1 LKNNKKNVIF
11 DMDGVIF
18 DTERLMLNCWK
29 CVCPNYGITDIEKI
43 YPSCIGIDE
52 RQTLEIFNI
61 YYGGKYP
68 LAEIRQKVIELMRA
82 EVVRNGPPMKPYVGE
97 LLSYLQDS
105 GFHIA
110 LASSTETQQ
119 VIHEL
124 TQAGIITCFEAVIGG
139 DMVSHGKPAP
149 DIFLFA
155 CRELGCEPANTFV
168 IEDSPN
174 GIQAAFSAGTIPA
187 ILIPAAFRFMVLEL
201 PLFMPLRQKN
211 FSALLTLQEPTLQ
224 VSFSAA

>member
-1 LKNNKKNVIF
+1 MKTDGKNVIF
-11 DMDGVIF
+11 DMDGIIF
-18 DTERLMLNCWK
+18 DTERLMLSCWK
-29 CVCPNYGITDIEKI
+29 SVCPNYGITDIEVI
-43 YPSCIGIDE
+43 YPSCIGADD
-52 RQTLEIFNI
+52 RRTLEIFDN

-68 LAEIRQKVIELMRA
+68 LTKIRQEVIQLMRT
-82 EVVRNGPPMKPYVGE
+82 EVDLNGPPMKPYVGE

-174 GIQAAFSAGTIPA
+174 GIQAAFSAGTIP
-187 ILIPAAFRFMVLEL
+187 LMV
-201 PLFMPLRQKN
+201 PDMI
-211 FSALLTLQEPTLQ
+211 EPTEE
-224 VSFSAA
+224 VRNMCNHIFSNLGEVKDYFQEKRA